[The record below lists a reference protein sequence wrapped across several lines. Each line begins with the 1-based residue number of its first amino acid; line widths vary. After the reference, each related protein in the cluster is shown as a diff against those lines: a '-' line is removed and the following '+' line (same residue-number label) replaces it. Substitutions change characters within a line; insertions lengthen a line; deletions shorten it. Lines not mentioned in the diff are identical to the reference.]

1 MQGEAPESPRVRG
14 LMTTRMQINAN
25 RWLRKRIAYALSI
38 RNVRMQFDPAR
49 WLRSM
54 PLVAATVIMLGI
66 GAGFVYSIFK
76 PQGVIGES
84 QIVRDRDS
92 NAVYVRANGK
102 LYEAL
107 NMSSA
112 RLIAGG
118 AQSIVSV
125 PHSEIAREA
134 QGSLMGIPGAPNDLT
149 VTNGAGVQAA
159 VCQRVPVNSST
170 ARVTVTVLDGGVL
183 LGGGR
188 AAALAPD
195 EAVVGVLNGQTY
207 VIFNGRKSV
216 VDPADRIVLAAL
228 GISRTVTDRPSPLT
242 TSLGNAIPSGLPLVA
257 PAIPDAGIESQ
268 WKLGPSPV
276 PVGAVVGSDIPGQ
289 GMKFYVVL
297 KEGVQE
303 ITPVVAAMLRSQ
315 NAFGLAQPP
324 QVTPDLLA
332 AVPAV
337 TVLEVSQ
344 FPASPLRVV
353 DPGVRPVTCWMWE
366 RGRTAQSATTVLIA
380 GAELPISPMDDHSV
394 VTVASSY
401 GEHDGADQVY
411 LGPGAAN
418 WVTQTGNSPK
428 SASRETLWWIS
439 PRGTRFGVDTSS
451 NNVREALGLAID
463 PLAMPWNILRLIPPG
478 LPRNVALSK
487 DDASVTHDRL
497 AVDQAPAPMAGGNK

>member
-1 MQGEAPESPRVRG
+1 MQEEAPESPRVRG

-25 RWLRKRIAYALSI
+25 RWLRKRLAYALSI
-38 RNVRMQFDPAR
+38 RNVRMQFDPAK
-49 WLRSM
+49 WLRSV
-54 PLVAATVIMLGI
+54 PLVAAVAIMVGI
-66 GAGFVYSIFK
+66 GGGFVYSLFK

-84 QIVRDRDS
+84 KIVKDRDS
-92 NAVYVRANGK
+92 NALYVRLNGK

-112 RLIAGG
+112 RLVAGG
-118 AQSIVSV
+118 AQSVVSV
-125 PHSEIAREA
+125 PRAEIEREA
-134 QGSLMGIPGAPNDLT
+134 QGSKLGIPGAPNDMT

-170 ARVTVTVLDGGVL
+170 AHVTVSVLDGGIVL
-183 LGGGR
+183 GGR

-195 EAVVGVLNGQTY
+195 EAVVGALNGQTY

-216 VDPADRIVLAAL
+216 VDPADRIVLSAL
-228 GISRTVTDRPSPLT
+228 GISRSVTDRPSVLT

-257 PAIPDAGIESQ
+257 PAIPDAGIASQ
-268 WKLGPSPV
+268 WKLGPSPI
-276 PVGAVVGSDIPGQ
+276 PVGAVITADIPGQ
-289 GMKFYVVL
+289 GVKFFVVL

-315 NAFGLAQPP
+315 NAFGLSQPP

-332 AVPAV
+332 AVPTV

-344 FPASPLRVV
+344 FPAAPLRVV
-353 DPGVRPVTCWMWE
+353 DPGVRPVTCWLWE
-366 RGRTAQSATTVLIA
+366 RGRTAQSATTTLIA
-380 GAELPISPMDDHSV
+380 GAELPISPLADRSV
-394 VTVASSY
+394 VRVASSY

-418 WVTQTGNSPK
+418 WVIQTGNSPK
-428 SASRETLWWIS
+428 AASRETMWWIS
-439 PRGTRFGVDTSS
+439 PQGTRFGVDTTSA
-451 NNVREALGLAID
+451 NVREALGLD
-463 PLAMPWNILRLIPPG
+463 DEPLGMPWNILRLIPSG
-478 LPRNVALSK
+478 LPKNVALSK

-497 AVDQAPAPMAGGNK
+497 AVDQSPAPIAEGMK